1 MRDQAFEVLGVRPT
15 DDDRAIR
22 AAFVRLARIYH
33 PDRFADQP
41 EDVRAEAERRM
52 KDATVAY
59 ESLLAARRNARP
71 ALGPSRKRVSN
82 SEVRERAKLYREVME
97 TRRVEEQATRA
108 RWNRWDE
115 IERRTRERAEREAEI
130 AAIIHEEVDPS
141 GASTPPEPESRTVHP
156 LPAPPLK
163 ASLLKRRLD
172 SLSEPAEALV
182 PRTSG

>member
-1 MRDQAFEVLGVRPT
+1 MREQPFEILGIQPT

-59 ESLLAARRNARP
+59 ESLLAAKREAKP
-71 ALGPSRKRVSN
+71 DLGPTRKRVSDA
-82 SEVRERAKLYREVME
+82 ELRDRAKRYREVME
-97 TRRVEEQATRA
+97 ARRAEEEAARV

-115 IERRTRERAEREAEI
+115 IERRTRERAQHEAEI
-130 AAIIHEEVDPS
+130 AAIVHEEVDP
-141 GASTPPEPESRTVHP
+141 AAARAARPEPEARTVHP
-156 LPAPPLK
+156 LSAPPLK

-172 SLSEPAEALV
+172 SIAQPDALV
-182 PRTSG
+182 PRPSA